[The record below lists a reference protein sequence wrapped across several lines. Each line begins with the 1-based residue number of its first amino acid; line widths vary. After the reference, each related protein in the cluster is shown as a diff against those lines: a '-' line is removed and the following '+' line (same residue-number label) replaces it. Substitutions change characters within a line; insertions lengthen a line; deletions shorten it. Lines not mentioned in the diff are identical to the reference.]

1 MASLY
6 RRGQVWW
13 SKSYEAG
20 KMVRASLGTR
30 DKTEARRRLRERE
43 AQMVRGERPTA
54 SEVTWDTTAADL
66 VAYYRAYGSRNV
78 KEAEVS

>member
-6 RRGQVWW
+6 RRGKVWW

-30 DKTEARRRLRERE
+30 DKAEARRRLRERE
-43 AQMVRGERPTA
+43 AQAVSKAPSKSMVVWETA
-54 SEVTWDTTAADL
+54 VPPSSGKAP
-66 VAYYRAYGSRNV
+66 R
-78 KEAEVS
+78 